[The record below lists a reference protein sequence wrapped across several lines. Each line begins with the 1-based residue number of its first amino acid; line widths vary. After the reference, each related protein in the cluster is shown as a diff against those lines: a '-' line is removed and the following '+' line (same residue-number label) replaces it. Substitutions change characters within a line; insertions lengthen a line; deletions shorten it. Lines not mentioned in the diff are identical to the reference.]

1 MPLFVQILLG
11 IGGLLIAAM
20 VAEAWMKRGA
30 PKRSLAE
37 KFKPGY
43 DPDDDE
49 PDKPEL
55 GMEATD
61 MEALRIS
68 ERGNRSAES
77 FGARDF
83 GFWSTQRR
91 IKRRKSRKS
100 PDKENQND

>member
-1 MPLFVQILLG
+1 MQILIG
-11 IGGLLIAAM
+11 IGGLLVVAM
-20 VAEAWMKRGA
+20 IAEAWMKRGA

-43 DPDDDE
+43 DPDDEE
-49 PDKPEL
+49 PDRPEL

-91 IKRRKSRKS
+91 IKRRSARSTKNK
-100 PDKENQND
+100 PIPHKED

>member
-1 MPLFVQILLG
+1 MTVFLQILAS
-11 IGGLLIAAM
+11 IGGLLVLAM
-20 VAEAWMKRGA
+20 IAEAWMKRGA

-49 PDKPEL
+49 PDRPEL

-61 MEALRIS
+61 MESLRIS

-91 IKRRKSRKS
+91 IKRRKSR
-100 PDKENQND
+100 PTTHKEDTK